1 MTIEKLTR
9 DNFALSSLDG
19 FVRTQPVT
27 EVYRKFGGEYR
38 LVNEPFTDDWSP
50 ARKREKAAEIL
61 SGAYIVYGAWLDGR
75 LAGFVMLANAL
86 NKNRLIVDSFHVSRD
101 ARRHGIGRALFEC
114 AKQKP
119 APAARN
125 SCTSPRAAQRK
136 PSLSTS
142 PWAAVSRTTR
152 SRRRSKPSR
161 STFSWS
167 ATWNKID

>member
-27 EVYRKFGGEYR
+27 EVYRKFGGEYQ

-61 SGAYIVYGAWLDGR
+61 SGAYTVYGAWLDGR

-114 AKQKP
+114 ARVEARARGAKQLYISACSSKETIAFYLAMDCRLADDVIP
-119 APAARN
+119 E
-125 SCTSPRAAQRK
+125 
-136 PSLSTS
+136 
-142 PWAAVSRTTR
+142 AVEDE
-152 SRRRSKPSR
+152 P
-161 STFSWS
+161 F
-167 ATWNKID
+167 DLQLVCDVE

>member
-61 SGAYIVYGAWLDGR
+61 SGAYTVYR
-75 LAGFVMLANAL
+75 V
-86 NKNRLIVDSFHVSRD
+86 
-101 ARRHGIGRALFEC
+101 ARRPAGRVRHARER
-114 AKQKP
+114 AEQKP
-119 APAARN
+119 PDRG
-125 SCTSPRAAQRK
+125 
-136 PSLSTS
+136 
-142 PWAAVSRTTR
+142 
-152 SRRRSKPSR
+152 
-161 STFSWS
+161 
-167 ATWNKID
+167 

>member
-61 SGAYIVYGAWLDGR
+61 SGAYTVYGAWLDGP
-75 LAGFVMLANAL
+75 AGRV
-86 NKNRLIVDSFHVSRD
+86 RH
-101 ARRHGIGRALFEC
+101 ARERAE
-114 AKQKP
+114 QKP
-119 APAARN
+119 PDRG
-125 SCTSPRAAQRK
+125 
-136 PSLSTS
+136 
-142 PWAAVSRTTR
+142 
-152 SRRRSKPSR
+152 
-161 STFSWS
+161 
-167 ATWNKID
+167 